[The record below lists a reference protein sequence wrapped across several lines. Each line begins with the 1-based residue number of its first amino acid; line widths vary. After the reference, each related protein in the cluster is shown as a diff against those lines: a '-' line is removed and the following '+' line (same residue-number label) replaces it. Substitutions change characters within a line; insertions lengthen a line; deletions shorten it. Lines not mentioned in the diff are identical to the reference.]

1 MGFVRACAYAGIRK
15 GVGCVRERA
24 RVLQSHVSFLLTP
37 FDAEGLIG
45 GRLHSRGRVTGKV
58 HMDNW
63 NKAGRALVAALGSRA
78 VASLVVRL
86 SGDLFDMKEAAT
98 SGGRSLES
106 WVSGHRFLESG
117 ECIREALDGRW
128 YPHPLPGSI
137 VRYRVEK
144 GDAARWLALGLNR
157 GALAVAASGSG
168 DARGLLYWSVL
179 DVACALLRR
188 GEPGEVVALAEA
200 LKDACGLSLCGIA
213 DASRAYLYPV
223 DVTWQAGTLVGS
235 GGAA

>member
-1 MGFVRACAYAGIRK
+1 
-15 GVGCVRERA
+15 
-24 RVLQSHVSFLLTP
+24 
-37 FDAEGLIG
+37 
-45 GRLHSRGRVTGKV
+45 
-58 HMDNW
+58 MDNW

-86 SGDLFDMKEAAT
+86 RGDLFDMKEAAA

-144 GDAARWLALGLNR
+144 GEAARWLALGLNR
-157 GALAVAASGSG
+157 GALAVAASGSD

-179 DVACALLRR
+179 DVACVLLRR
-188 GEPGEVVALAEA
+188 GEPGEVVALADA
-200 LKDACGLSLCGIA
+200 LVDACGLSPDGIV
-213 DASRAYLYPV
+213 DAERAYLCPAGVVWHRGSLVPV
-223 DVTWQAGTLVGS
+223 GERLRDGVEGFALVGLDAAVAAAVDQHR